1 MFQICGQLTCHTF
14 VKTNKKDSPFFYL
27 SSFLAQKIW
36 EFFFG
41 SQMLVVRKKE
51 KKRVRKK

>member
-1 MFQICGQLTCHTF
+1 MFQICGQLTCHTS

-27 SSFLAQKIW
+27 PSFLAQKMW

-41 SQMLVVRKKE
+41 SQRLVVRKKE